1 MKYSLLIPTRERTDK
16 LQNCLAS
23 IYETTHQ
30 KKNIEILIVCDN
42 DDMTSFRMANTLRE
56 KYERSME
63 IKVFQR
69 KRSEF
74 LNRDY
79 YNFLSDLATGDM
91 HWVLADD
98 LKFLVA
104 GWDTEVTPY
113 IENHFQRFPDR
124 VLCVSM
130 RDNTP
135 PPSHR
140 LPKFPCF
147 PMFSKEAIQACGFM
161 LSPNTP
167 NWGADYIAYVIYN
180 PINRLLQMHERI
192 YLSHISPHTKLMAKP
207 DKTSLRIG
215 EIFNRLKMVNEYNT
229 DTMIAQECPKHR
241 QKILSYITDF
251 NFKQR
256 KKETS

>member
-1 MKYSLLIPTRERTDK
+1 MKYSLLIPTRERINK
-16 LQNCLAS
+16 LEDCIKS

-30 KKNIEILIVCDN
+30 KKNIEILIGCDF
-42 DDMTSFRMANTLRE
+42 DDMSSFNMANTL
-56 KYERSME
+56 KERYQRTMD

-79 YNFLSDLATGDM
+79 YNWLAEKASGDM
-91 HWVLADD
+91 IWVLADD
-98 LKFLVA
+98 LKLIVN

-113 IENHFQRFPDR
+113 IENHFKTYPDK

-147 PMFSKEAIQACGFM
+147 PMFSKEAIKACGFL

-167 NWGADYIAYVIYN
+167 NWGADYIAYVIYH
-180 PINRLLQMHERI
+180 PLNRLMQMHEKVYI
-192 YLSHISPHTKLMAKP
+192 IHISLHTKLMREA
-207 DKTSLRIG
+207 DKTGKRIG
-215 EIFNRLKMVNEYNT
+215 TIFNRLKMIPEYNT
-229 DTMIAQECPKHR
+229 DNMIAQECPKIR
-241 QKILSYITDF
+241 EKINSYIVDF

-256 KKETS
+256 KKQE